1 VIAEARRRVYHGVS
15 IGILMLRTGFRRF
28 PGDVGHAA
36 TFSFPV
42 QYRVVRDATPEDVAQ
57 FHDGRLLPAFRD
69 AALALVEEGVD
80 AIATSCGFLACYQ
93 RELAAA
99 LPVPVATS
107 ALLQVPMVARTLPAG
122 RRVGVLTYNA
132 AALGRA
138 HLDAAGADG
147 DVPIVGLPPDGA
159 FVRAIRAGDPAPDF
173 DALAAEAVDAAARL
187 AAMPDVGAI
196 VCECTNLGPFSAAIA
211 ARTGLPVFDVVSLV
225 NWLHQGLWPR
235 RLARE

>member
-1 VIAEARRRVYHGVS
+1 MAQTRRRVYHGVS

-28 PGDVGHAA
+28 PGDVGNTE
-36 TFSFPV
+36 TFPFPV
-42 QYRVVRDATPEDVAQ
+42 QYHVVSDATPEDVSRFQ
-57 FHDGRLLPAFRD
+57 DDRLLPAFRD

-99 LPVPVATS
+99 LSVPVAAS

-122 RRVGVLTYNA
+122 RGVGVLTYDA

-138 HLDAAGADG
+138 HLDGVGVDG

-159 FVRAIRAGDPAPDF
+159 FVRAIRAGDPVPDF
-173 DALAAEAVDAAARL
+173 DALEAEALDAAARL

-225 NWLHQGLWPR
+225 HWLHQGLRPR
-235 RLARE
+235 VFGRR